1 MDHSPW
7 GLKESDT
14 TERLTLYSFF
24 VDLGKS
30 PGFQCQRRKQ
40 QKHIF
45 KQSSA
50 PGTEASI
57 LTRRY

>member
-1 MDHSPW
+1 M

-24 VDLGKS
+24 VDLGKL

-40 QKHIF
+40 QKHFF

-57 LTRRY
+57 LTLRY